1 MRIAGR
7 PRVFVPEPL
16 PAAALAP
23 LASMADIR
31 EGPAD
36 RACSQAEL
44 IEQARASDAF
54 IITSRDRISAEVI
67 AAGERLAIIAKT
79 GARPNNVD
87 FDAARTRNVSV
98 IWTPAANAVSVA
110 EHTFALILAVT
121 KSIAAANR
129 RLLAGG
135 WRSFDILGTELCG
148 RTAGLVGLGAIGTE
162 MARRLRCFGVRVLGC
177 DPHRDAAYFAA
188 EKIEAA
194 TIDDLVAGCDI
205 LSFHCALT
213 PETDRLLDERRL
225 RSMRKD
231 AIVVNTARGGLI
243 DETALERA
251 LREGWIAGAG
261 LDVFA
266 VEPPPPDLPLL
277 RLPNVFATPHVAA
290 FTSESIK
297 REVEWAVEDV
307 VALLSGR
314 PPSRWNGGATGY

>member
-1 MRIAGR
+1 MTPAGR

-16 PAAALAP
+16 PESALAP
-23 LASMADIR
+23 LAAMADIHQ
-31 EGPAD
+31 GPAD

-54 IITSRDRISAEVI
+54 LITSRERISAEII
-67 AAGERLAIIAKT
+67 AAGDRLSIIAKT

-87 FDAARTRNVSV
+87 FDAARRRNVAV

-110 EHTFALILAVT
+110 EHTFALILALT
-121 KSIAAANR
+121 KSIAAANQ

-148 RTAGLVGLGAIGTE
+148 KTAGLVGLGAIGTE
-162 MARRLRCFGVRVLGC
+162 VARRLRAFGVRVLGC
-177 DPHRDAAYFAA
+177 DPQRDAAYFAA
-188 EKIEAA
+188 EHIEAA
-194 TIDDLVAGCDI
+194 AIDQLVAGCDM

-213 PETDRLLDERRL
+213 PQTDRLLDERRL
-225 RSMRKD
+225 RSMRKN

-243 DETALERA
+243 DEAALERA

-266 VEPPPPDLPLL
+266 VEPPPPDMALL

-290 FTSESIK
+290 FTAESVK

-314 PPSRWNGGATGY
+314 RPTRWNGGATGY